1 MLLLR
6 IRTEIYFQL
15 HLMKLYLAGT
25 STDMQHG
32 WFFQFLRTFVRFY
45 ISKQHHGYKIAGN
58 SIAPMW
64 KCTEKYK
71 YE

>member
-1 MLLLR
+1 
-6 IRTEIYFQL
+6 
-15 HLMKLYLAGT
+15 MKLYLAGT

-32 WFFQFLRTFVRFY
+32 WFFQFLRTFVRVY